1 MFRRIAATT
10 VAAGIAALGV
20 SVPTAAAAPQALSCK
35 TSVGSTGGW
44 AECTGS
50 GTWRVKSVCSAL
62 EGDKYT
68 QWVTT
73 SRKTRV
79 YATDCTFSISDVIVQ
94 IRNS

>member
-1 MFRRIAATT
+1 MSRRLFASALVAGVTFACLATAPAA
-10 VAAGIAALGV
+10 VAA
-20 SVPTAAAAPQALSCK
+20 PPALSCT

-73 SRKTRV
+73 SKKTRV

-94 IRNS
+94 TR